1 MRSMDGGS
9 VIAETTLPPTD
20 GREVRDPRP
29 FLRRLVTYQGER
41 FPVVQHAPL
50 IAVFTFA
57 AISYSRQCRGVGG
70 FIPIEHYLVGAFTA
84 ITFFLFLRIADE
96 FKDFREDAR
105 YRPYRA
111 VPRGL
116 VSLPELARLAA
127 VVMVAQ
133 VVANAL
139 VIPSVLPYYLPG
151 IIYLILMSREFF
163 VGDWLRRHPVIY
175 MLSHMAILPMID
187 LYTTGLDWAVNGGVV
202 PNGLEFFL
210 VVTYLNGMVIEI
222 GRKIRAPEDEETG
235 VETYSALYGARR
247 ATLWWIATVVTGGV
261 AALAAAAYAGFAV
274 EAAIGL
280 VVLGAVALLP
290 AVSFL
295 KNRDAKNAHR
305 IELASGIWT
314 IGMYLILG
322 ALPMLLDYLRK

>member
-1 MRSMDGGS
+1 MQHTAGGS

-29 FLRRLVTYQGER
+29 FLRRLLTYQKER

-70 FIPIEHYLVGAFTA
+70 FVPIEHYLVGAFTA

-96 FKDFREDAR
+96 FKDFSEDAR

-116 VSLPELARLAA
+116 VSLPELARLAL
-127 VVMVAQ
+127 VVMILQ
-133 VVANAL
+133 VVANAI

-151 IIYLILMSREFF
+151 IFYLLLMSREFF
-163 VGDWLRRHPVIY
+163 VGDWLRRHPVVY

-187 LYTTGLDWAVNGGVV
+187 LYTTGLDWAVNGGEI
-202 PNGLEFFL
+202 PTGLEFFL

-222 GRKIRAPEDEETG
+222 GRKIRTPADEEVG
-235 VETYSALYGARR
+235 VETYSALYGAGK

-261 AALAAAAYAGFAV
+261 AALAAAAYAGFAL
-274 EAAIGL
+274 EAGIGL
-280 VVLGAVALLP
+280 AVLAIIALLP
-290 AVSFL
+290 AILFL
-295 KNRDAKNAHR
+295 TKQDAVNAHR
-305 IELASGIWT
+305 IELASGVWT

-322 ALPMLLDYLRK
+322 GLPMLLELTRD

>member
-1 MRSMDGGS
+1 MDGGS

-29 FLRRLVTYQGER
+29 FLARLIPYQAER
-41 FPVVQHAPL
+41 FPIIQHAPL

-57 AISYSRQCRGVGG
+57 AVSYSRVCRGVGG

-96 FKDFREDAR
+96 FKDFEEDAR
-105 YRPYRA
+105 WRPYRA

-116 VSLPELARLAA
+116 VSLPELARLAL
-127 VVMVAQ
+127 VVMILQ
-133 VVANAL
+133 VIANAL

-151 IIYLILMSREFF
+151 IIYLILMSKEFF
-163 VGDWLRRHPVIY
+163 IGAWLRRHPIIY

-187 LYTTGLDWAVNGGVV
+187 LYTTGLDWAVESGTI
-202 PNGLEFFL
+202 PTGLEFFL
-210 VVTYLNGMVIEI
+210 VVTYLNGIVIEL
-222 GRKIRAPEDEETG
+222 GRKIRAPESEEPG

-247 ATLWWIATVVTGGV
+247 ATYWWIAAVITGGL
-261 AALAAAAYAGFAV
+261 ASLAAAAYAGFAL
-274 EAAIGL
+274 EAGICMQMLAIFTI
-280 VVLGAVALLP
+280 LP
-290 AVSFL
+290 AIRFIRTP
-295 KNRDAKNAHR
+295 NPENAKR
-305 IELASGIWT
+305 LELAAGIWT

-322 ALPMLLDYLRK
+322 GLPMVLGKG